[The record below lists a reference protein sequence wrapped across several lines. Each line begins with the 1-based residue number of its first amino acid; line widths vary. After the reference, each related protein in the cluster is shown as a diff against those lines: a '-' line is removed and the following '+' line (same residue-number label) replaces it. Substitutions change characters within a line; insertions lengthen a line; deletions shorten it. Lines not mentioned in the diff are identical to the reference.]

1 MLQLP
6 SEDRS
11 SESCSTPQHISKP
24 QNTWKAP
31 SLNAVAEAIPGS
43 SGFHSD
49 DANMLLLILSF
60 FSTRNELT
68 LDLLFRG
75 AMPRKRWTSAGEVE
89 ELDAT
94 RVGLDQELIGLL
106 SDTSRLAR
114 AFHELEASRSVLSDS
129 GSYSLNEDFG
139 SCIRDHLPQECLA
152 FWKLQALVVAY
163 RAISW
168 KFIEAP

>member
-6 SEDRS
+6 LEDRS
-11 SESCSTPQHISKP
+11 AESRSTSQHISKP
-24 QNTWKAP
+24 QNTWKAL
-31 SLNAVAEAIPGS
+31 SLSAVAEAIPGA
-43 SGFHSD
+43 SGFHSE
-49 DANMLLLILSF
+49 DANILLLILSF
-60 FSTRNELT
+60 FSTHHEIM

-75 AMPRKRWTSAGEVE
+75 TMPRKRWTSAGEVE

-94 RVGLDQELIGLL
+94 RVGLDPELIGLL

-114 AFHELEASRSVLSDS
+114 AFHELEASKSILSDS
-129 GSYSLNEDFG
+129 GSYFINEDCV
-139 SCIRDHLPQECLA
+139 SCIRNNLPQECLA

-163 RAISW
+163 RAVSW